1 MKILNNKYK
10 PLFDDKTRYYIL
22 TGGRASGKSYAINYL
37 ALFLTFEKGQN
48 VLFTRY
54 TMTSTKTSIIPDF
67 RSAIEEMGL
76 ENAFTINNTE
86 IVNNQTG
93 NILYFRGIKTGS
105 GNQTAALKSLSNIG
119 TWICEEAEEIPDFD
133 TFNKIN
139 LSVRSNE
146 VHNRVVLALNPATK
160 EHWIYKN
167 FYQDRGVEGGANTVQ
182 GDTTYIHT
190 SYLDVKKH
198 LPESILADFD
208 RMRLQQPKKYNS
220 VILGGWLH
228 KAEGV
233 IFDNWRIGS
242 YQSQGVDVY
251 GADFGFSTDA
261 STLIKTSID
270 KKNKVIYVDEQLCKT
285 NLNTSQLGAIFQ
297 DKAGK
302 NLIIADSAEPRLISE
317 LKRYCNIRPSEK
329 GQGSVS
335 GGIANLLDYE
345 IVVTRNSLN
354 LIKELN
360 NYVWDDKKSGT
371 PKQNGYDHCIDALR
385 YAVQSQLAK
394 PNAGKY
400 FTY

>member
-1 MKILNNKYK
+1 MKSLNSKYK
-10 PLFDDKTRYYIL
+10 PLFSDKTRYYIL
-22 TGGRASGKSYAINYL
+22 TGGRGSGKSYAINYL

-54 TMTSTKTSIIPDF
+54 TMTSTKTSIVPNF
-67 RSAIEEMGL
+67 REAIEDLGL

-86 IVNNQTG
+86 IINNQTG

-139 LSVRSNE
+139 LSVRSNT

-167 FYQDRGVEGGANTVQ
+167 FYEDRGIEGGANTVQ

-190 SYLDVKKH
+190 SYLDVLKH
-198 LPESILADFD
+198 LPDSLIEEFE
-208 RMRLQQPKKYNS
+208 RMKLQQPKKYNS
-220 VILGGWLH
+220 TVMGGWLN

-251 GADFGFSTDA
+251 GSDFGFSKDP

-270 KKNKVIYVDEQLCKT
+270 KKNRIIYVDEQLCRAS
-285 NLNTSQLGAIFQ
+285 LNTTQLGEIFQ

-360 NYVWDDKKSGT
+360 NYTWDDKKSGT
-371 PKQNGYDHCIDALR
+371 PIDKFNHCIDALR